1 MASWTTFSRA
11 CAVAIVEMIWELAEN
26 TRWMIERYRA
36 VTISLR
42 FSGDSILNSV
52 CDYGAC
58 LGGVIVAS
66 RLPLWASCLL
76 FAGLEF
82 TSVIWMRDS
91 LLLNMLMLV
100 SPIAAIRHWQ
110 MLGARALPN

>member
-1 MASWTTFSRA
+1 M
-11 CAVAIVEMIWELAEN
+11 
-26 TRWMIERYRA
+26 
-36 VTISLR
+36 TISLDYY
-42 FSGDSILNSV
+42 GDSILNSV

-58 LGGVIVAS
+58 LGGVVVAS

-82 TSVIWMRDS
+82 TSVIWVRDS

-100 SPIAAIRHWQ
+100 SPIEAIRHWQ
-110 MLGARALPN
+110 MLGAPGFAN